1 MMSNAQ
7 ETLNF
12 NGRELYAI
20 TADSSVLAAM
30 QLMKE
35 KGIGAVPVAEDSS
48 QLDGVLS
55 EQHCAHAQILKGLA
69 LDSTHVAEIIAD
81 DVATLVDKCMCL
93 MRHDRDRWQRP
104 RLRISSGSDVT
115 RFVVREQNLTR
126 H

>member
-69 LDSTHVAEIIAD
+69 LDSTHVAEIMTGKIIAD
-81 DVATLVDKCMCL
+81 DVANLVDKCMCL
-93 MRHDRDRWQRP
+93 MRHDRDRRQ
-104 RLRISSGSDVT
+104 
-115 RFVVREQNLTR
+115 
-126 H
+126 

>member
-115 RFVVREQNLTR
+115 RFVVRE
-126 H
+126 